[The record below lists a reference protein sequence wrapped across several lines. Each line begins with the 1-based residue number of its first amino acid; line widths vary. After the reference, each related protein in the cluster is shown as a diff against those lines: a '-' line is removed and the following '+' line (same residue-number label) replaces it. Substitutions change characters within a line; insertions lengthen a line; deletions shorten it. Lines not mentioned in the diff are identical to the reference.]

1 MILFRFALLC
11 RRPQNDT
18 NSVILRSMHRISAE
32 IDAQIKAGA
41 VDEDTIGDYEL
52 AAMKNGFYAGF
63 AAAMGLQ
70 RARIQLA
77 LAHHRGQI
85 QGAA

>member
-1 MILFRFALLC
+1 MNNAIEMLFEDFLNAPMDGELAEA
-11 RRPQNDT
+11 
-18 NSVILRSMHRISAE
+18 MHRISAE

-70 RARIQLA
+70 QARIQIA
-77 LAHHRGQI
+77 LARHRGQM
-85 QGAA
+85 QGEA